1 MRMSRLRPI
10 RRGIIGGILALI
22 GFAILTGGT
31 LGVLLN
37 RTIGDVR
44 EHAALDE
51 SLTAEAAGLRA
62 ALLDQQGALR
72 GYLLTG
78 DESFL
83 QRYEAGRQQ
92 EQRATEL
99 LILDAHTP
107 ALGTAVQRVSTASDA
122 WHDSWVHPQLEAVE
136 AGNFE
141 AAREAAATDDAR
153 SLFGRVRIALD
164 QLDVEI
170 DGIRAEALASTED
183 AESFMTL
190 VILLAVIVYGS
201 ALSLGAIWLVR
212 RVAGPLD
219 ALSRSA
225 EAMERGEPFA
235 FVATRQDEIGG
246 LAGTMARLHAIVEQR
261 YAVVSAMAEQSSV
274 LNRLSELVSYADDED
289 AVIRAGAAALER
301 LVPSSGGAVALVN
314 PSFDQLRVHSSW
326 GESAA
331 FPDAP
336 PPIDRPAGC
345 PGIRRNAVHITRL
358 APDALS
364 LSCEVHPLR
373 SGSLLCVP
381 MISHNEVIG
390 VIHIERA
397 DEDAF
402 ADDEVRLAGRVAEQ
416 VALAMANLRLM
427 RRMERQAMTD
437 PLTGL
442 ANPRAFDPL
451 VERELTIAQ
460 RDGAPV
466 AIIMLDL
473 DHFKQFNDTHGHPA
487 GDEAL
492 RTLARTLRASIRET
506 DTAARYGG
514 EEFAVLLRATDLEGA
529 LVVAEKIR
537 SAIELTSVEIGPS
550 RFARVTASL
559 GVAASDS
566 HGLDRMQLMRLADGA
581 LYAAKRAGRNRV
593 ASAPAP
599 PARTAGSSTLPQGP
613 QPTPIRRSARRR
625 PSATAESR

>member
-1 MRMSRLRPI
+1 MRTSRLRPI

-22 GFAILTGGT
+22 GIAILTGGT
-31 LGVLLN
+31 LGFLLN

-44 EHAALDE
+44 EHATLAD
-51 SLTAEAAGLRA
+51 SLAAEAAGLRA

-83 QRYEAGRQQ
+83 QRYESGRQE
-92 EQRATEL
+92 EQRATGL
-99 LILDAHTP
+99 LILNAHDR
-107 ALGTAVQRVSTASDA
+107 ALGAAVQGVSAASNA
-122 WHDSWVHPQLEAVE
+122 WRDSWVHPQLEAVE
-136 AGNFE
+136 AGNVE
-141 AAREAAATDDAR
+141 AAREAAATSDAR

-164 QLDVEI
+164 QLDVQI
-170 DGIRAEALASTED
+170 GGIRADALASTED

-190 VILLAVIVYGS
+190 VILLAVILYGS
-201 ALSLGAIWLVR
+201 TLSIGAIWLVR
-212 RVAGPLD
+212 RVAAPLD

-225 EAMERGEPFA
+225 EAMERGESFS
-235 FVATRQDEIGG
+235 FVARRQDEIGG
-246 LAGTMARLHAIVEQR
+246 LAEAMARLHATVEQR

-301 LVPSSGGAVALVN
+301 LVPSSVGAASLIN

-326 GESAA
+326 GEGPALA
-331 FPDAP
+331 DAP
-336 PPIDRPAGC
+336 PPIDRPTGC
-345 PGIRRNAVHITRL
+345 PGIRRNAVHITRS
-358 APDALS
+358 APDGLS

-373 SGSLLCVP
+373 FGSLLCVP

-397 DEDAF
+397 EEDAF

-437 PLTGL
+437 PLTSL

-451 VERELTIAQ
+451 VERELAIAQ
-460 RDGAPV
+460 REGTPV

-487 GDEAL
+487 GDQAL
-492 RTLARTLRASIRET
+492 RTLARTLRASLRET
-506 DTAARYGG
+506 DTAARHGG
-514 EEFAVLLRATDLEGA
+514 EEFAILLRNTNLEGA

-537 SAIELTSVEIGPS
+537 SAIELTPVEIGPG
-550 RFARVTASL
+550 RFARMTASL
-559 GVAASDS
+559 GVAASDC
-566 HGLDRMQLMRLADGA
+566 HGLDRMQLMRLADAA
-581 LYAAKRAGRNRV
+581 LYAAKDGRNRV
-593 ASAPAP
+593 VGAPAP
-599 PARTAGSSTLPQGP
+599 VDHQDVGSGS
-613 QPTPIRRSARRR
+613 PTPIDQRARRAR
-625 PSATAESR
+625 